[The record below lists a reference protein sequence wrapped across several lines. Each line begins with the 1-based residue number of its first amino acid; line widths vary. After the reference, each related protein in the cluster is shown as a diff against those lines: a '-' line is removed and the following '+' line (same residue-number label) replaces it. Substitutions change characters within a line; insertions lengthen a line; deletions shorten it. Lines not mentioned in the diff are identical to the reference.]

1 MLNKIIN
8 KIFIIIFFI
17 CLLIALGK
25 SNAFC
30 SQKEILNQET
40 LGKAIREH
48 IEQNMPWPADS
59 ARIELLSQLPV
70 FTAGNGILSFKIESR
85 SRENYLGDTSFA
97 VRVFQNDVF
106 FKEETVRVR
115 IEVLREFV
123 VSTNNL
129 GRDTI
134 ITNNDISLQKK
145 WVRSIPINAI
155 SALEEAIGK
164 TVCVSIRPNT
174 EIIRNMLKEVMPVK
188 KGKMVNIILDNGV
201 MKITA
206 MGLSEEDGA
215 EGALV
220 KVRNITSS
228 KIIYARVIGQS
239 KVKVDF

>member
-1 MLNKIIN
+1 MLNNIIN
-8 KIFIIIFFI
+8 KIFIIFI
-17 CLLIALGK
+17 VCLLIALVK

-30 SQKEILNQET
+30 GQKDILNQDI
-40 LGKAIREH
+40 LGKTITEH
-48 IEQNMPWPADS
+48 IEKNMPWPADS
-59 ARIELLSQLPV
+59 ARIELLSRLPEITV
-70 FTAGNGILSFKIESR
+70 DKGRLSFKVESR
-85 SRENYLGDTSFA
+85 AREDYLGDTSFT
-97 VRVFQNDVF
+97 VRIFQNDVF
-106 FKEETVRVR
+106 FKEETVRIR

-134 ITNNDISLQKK
+134 ITYNDISLQKK
-145 WVRSIPINAI
+145 WVRSIPINVI

-164 TVCVSIRPNT
+164 TICVSIRPNT
-174 EIIRNMLKEVMPVK
+174 EITRNMLKEVMPVK
-188 KGKMVNIILDNGV
+188 KGKMVHIVLDNGV
-201 MKITA
+201 MKIMT

-228 KIIYARVIGQS
+228 KIIYARVIGQA